1 MASIKQFAL
10 VTAAALGLVCPATSA
25 DPAPATPEDP
35 QLNRMAYSA
44 IQRDQ
49 ELADLNIGVRV
60 MRGGSAVLWGTA
72 TKAEAAKA
80 AALLKKL
87 PGITSVVNTCDAAE
101 APDPLAA
108 RVEAA
113 VKAAAPPTE
122 PAKPQPAKT
131 EVVKAE
137 PPPPAISAG
146 APVSRHTTTVEKPRV
161 SQSPSREPAT
171 RLLDPIAATPPVDY
185 AAVERVRRGDSRFA
199 RLTFDLRD
207 GRVVI
212 SGSAADPAI
221 AWELARKL
229 APLVGDRD
237 VVVGRVRGP

>member
-1 MASIKQFAL
+1 MASINHFAL
-10 VTAAALGLVCPATSA
+10 ATATALGIFCSASAA

-60 MRGGSAVLWGTA
+60 MRGGSAALWGTA

-80 AALLKKL
+80 EALLKKL

-113 VKAAAPPTE
+113 VKAAAPPAD
-122 PAKPQPAKT
+122 AKPEAAKT

-161 SQSPSREPAT
+161 AQSPSREPAT

-221 AWELARKL
+221 AWELARKV

-237 VVVGRVRGP
+237 VVVGKVKPQ